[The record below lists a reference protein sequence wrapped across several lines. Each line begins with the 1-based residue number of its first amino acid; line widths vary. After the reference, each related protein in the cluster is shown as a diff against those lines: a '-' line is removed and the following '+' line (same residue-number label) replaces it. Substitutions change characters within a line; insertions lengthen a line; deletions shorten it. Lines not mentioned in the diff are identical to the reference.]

1 MAFAGSVSFQS
12 YDRYVNKLFSHLS
25 RDPPPGKSRITV
37 SQILA
42 ADKQVFVRLIE
53 AGVRHPD
60 KSFPLDSALLAALE
74 SYEVSFL
81 LLHESAS
88 KPPKRPNPPRIPNA
102 PPKRPRTGKGTG
114 KGQPKHTSAS
124 SGARIPKAI
133 LDLHQ

>member
-12 YDRYVNKLFSHLS
+12 YGRYVNKLFSHLS

-53 AGVRHPD
+53 AGVRPKRDPD
-60 KSFPLDSALLAALE
+60 KSFPLDSALMAALE

-81 LLHESAS
+81 LLHKPAN

-102 PPKRPRTGKGTG
+102 PPKCEK
-114 KGQPKHTSAS
+114 QSA
-124 SGARIPKAI
+124 
-133 LDLHQ
+133 